1 MQRSLQTSL
10 LLLLLCLLLPAA
22 VLAVGVGDVPNV
34 HVADRTRY
42 VSDPSG
48 ILSPETRRAL
58 DVQLGDL
65 WRATSAE
72 VVVVMVDKIDDDMTP
87 EEFATELFEKWGI
100 GKSDKDNGLLIM
112 VSRDDRAA
120 QIRTGYG
127 VEGIVPDVVAGRI
140 LRNDMFPRFR
150 EGDYDGGVTAA
161 VSAIDT
167 LLRDPEA
174 AAEVASKYA
183 NDSRGDEEDFDGL
196 FNIYL
201 FVAGML
207 AAVMLVLVLHTIWA
221 SRLQPDRE
229 RYDRLKSMWLTALI
243 VAFLSL
249 GMGLVPWLILVWKC
263 HSLRRH
269 KRKCPNCGHRM
280 TLIDEVHDNDYLTPA
295 QDMEEQLD
303 SVDYDVW
310 NCPKCHHT
318 DIIPYVNTAS
328 PYKKCPNCHTRAYR
342 LVDSRTIRPS
352 TTQSEG
358 YGINTYQCRACN
370 HHDDKPFRLPK
381 KPDTDALAAAAVGA
395 AILGGRGGHGG
406 GGGFSGGSFGGGHT
420 GGGGAGGSW

>member
-1 MQRSLQTSL
+1 MQRSIQTIIL
-10 LLLLLCLLLPAA
+10 LLISLMLPTA
-22 VLAVGVGDVPNV
+22 LRAVGVGDVPNV

-58 DVQLGDL
+58 DAQLGDL

-100 GKSDKDNGLLIM
+100 GKSDKDNGLLIL

-140 LRNDMFPRFR
+140 LRNEMFPRFR

-161 VSAIDT
+161 VGAIDA

-183 NDSRGDEEDFDGL
+183 NDARGDEEVFDGL

-207 AAVMLVLVLHTIWA
+207 AAVML
-221 SRLQPDRE
+221 
-229 RYDRLKSMWLTALI
+229 
-243 VAFLSL
+243 
-249 GMGLVPWLILVWKC
+249 
-263 HSLRRH
+263 
-269 KRKCPNCGHRM
+269 
-280 TLIDEVHDNDYLTPA
+280 
-295 QDMEEQLD
+295 
-303 SVDYDVW
+303 
-310 NCPKCHHT
+310 
-318 DIIPYVNTAS
+318 
-328 PYKKCPNCHTRAYR
+328 
-342 LVDSRTIRPS
+342 
-352 TTQSEG
+352 
-358 YGINTYQCRACN
+358 
-370 HHDDKPFRLPK
+370 
-381 KPDTDALAAAAVGA
+381 
-395 AILGGRGGHGG
+395 
-406 GGGFSGGSFGGGHT
+406 
-420 GGGGAGGSW
+420 